1 LSCSWLQQSEFFPID
16 MNKPQSIHQALQT
29 IDDINAFIQAL
40 RAVTHEDDI
49 KAICESQIAFILSQG
64 MAKTIAQRTVSRYRN
79 VAAARLGK
87 NHLAVTLMVW
97 QSVD

>member
-1 LSCSWLQQSEFFPID
+1 
-16 MNKPQSIHQALQT
+16 MNKPQPIHQALQT

-40 RAVTHEDDI
+40 RAATHEDDI
-49 KAICESQIAFILSQG
+49 KAICDSQIAYILSQG